1 MIGSKERMPKRARY
15 PLFILGLAVLLIG
28 SIASNS
34 TGAGATQTA
43 SIVLVGFL
51 LMIISVAI
59 K

>member
-15 PLFILGLAVLLIG
+15 PLFILGLAVLLLG

>member
-1 MIGSKERMPKRARY
+1 MPKRARY
-15 PLFILGLAVLLIG
+15 PLFILGLAVLLLG

>member
-1 MIGSKERMPKRARY
+1 LIGSKERMPKRARY